1 MANEKQPSP
10 ASLDPDVQADM
21 RLEPDPML
29 RLSEGKAS
37 PLQIAV
43 IGVMILI
50 VVGVVVWS
58 MSQP

>member
-1 MANEKQPSP
+1 MANEKPP
-10 ASLDPDVQADM
+10 ASADPDVQADM

-37 PLQIAV
+37 PLQIAL
-43 IGVMILI
+43 IGVMILV

-58 MSQP
+58 MSQN